1 MRFDHAVSNWRAS
14 MAEEADIP
22 RHTCG
27 SAERMYADHP
37 ERGGARDGPVRFLN
51 QRAAYDLE
59 AMVGRLTEPLR
70 RAWHI
75 RNGFRAANDETD
87 EWINEHYNQ
96 ARAQLSVW
104 WSLSRR

>member
-1 MRFDHAVSNWRAS
+1 MQFVHAVSNWRSAHK
-14 MAEEADIP
+14 EEVDVH

-37 ERGGARDGPVRFLN
+37 ERSGGAPERPRYIDERG
-51 QRAAYDLE
+51 AALFE
-59 AMVGRLTEPLR
+59 SLVSRLPDEWR

-75 RNGFRAANDETD
+75 RHGFRTKGDETD